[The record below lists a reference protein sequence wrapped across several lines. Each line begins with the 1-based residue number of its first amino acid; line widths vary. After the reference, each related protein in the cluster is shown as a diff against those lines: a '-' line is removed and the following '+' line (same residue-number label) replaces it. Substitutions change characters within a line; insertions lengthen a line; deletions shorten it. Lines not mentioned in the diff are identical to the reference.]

1 MPKQTGEDD
10 MAERDSPEA
19 ATEGSLARAEAA
31 AEREAALEAAEA
43 TAETDLEA
51 GGGSTSPNVVTPR
64 VRTSSKTKAAPKPK
78 SSSTTHDA
86 TPVTRARSAASAGIA
101 PTTAVAVRSEPPR
114 SVSGET
120 ISVTQG
126 GVETVTATTVEVRQ
140 GGIGR
145 AQATD
150 IAVSQGGIGLA
161 RGDRVSVELGG
172 IGAALAN
179 EVHVTQSG
187 VGSIVARDVRIEQS
201 AVRMLVANNVQ
212 STKTTGVL
220 FLVARKVEGDV
231 RTLLDWRGA
240 IAFGAAFGILA
251 SLLRGRRPR

>member
-1 MPKQTGEDD
+1 
-10 MAERDSPEA
+10 MAELDSPEA
-19 ATEGSLARAEAA
+19 ATDGSLARAEAA
-31 AEREAALEAAEA
+31 AEREAVLEAAAEA
-43 TAETDLEA
+43 TGISGD
-51 GGGSTSPNVVTPR
+51 GSTSPKVVTPR
-64 VRTSSKTKAAPKPK
+64 VRTSSKTKAAPKGK
-78 SSSTTHDA
+78 SG
-86 TPVTRARSAASAGIA
+86 PSAGSTVDASRAKPAAAAAHPA
-101 PTTAVAVRSEPPR
+101 PTVAVAVRSEAPR

-126 GVETVTATTVEVRQ
+126 GVETVTATNVEVRQ

-145 AQATD
+145 AQAAD

-161 RGDRVSVELGG
+161 RGERVTVELGG
-172 IGAALAN
+172 IGAALAS
-179 EVHVTQSG
+179 ELRMTQSAA
-187 VGSIVARDVRIEQS
+187 GSIIARDVRIEQS
-201 AVRMLVANNVQ
+201 AIRVLVANNVQ

-240 IAFGAAFGILA
+240 IAFGAAFGVLV